1 MGRPVV
7 SQISLIRISV
17 SFVVES
23 IRLVIGK
30 RGVKMPSVD
39 IVSTVDLQTLDNAI
53 NNVKRE
59 ISTRFDFKNIRS
71 EITLDRKEK
80 RIHILSGDDGKVKS
94 VTEML
99 VGQCVR
105 LKIDQKCMEYKE
117 IEATSRGAA
126 KMDIM
131 IKEGIPK
138 DTCQKMVKYIK
149 SLKMKVQPAIKDE
162 QIRITGKK
170 INDLQTIMQLL
181 REQDYD
187 IPLQFVNMKS

>member
-1 MGRPVV
+1 
-7 SQISLIRISV
+7 
-17 SFVVES
+17 
-23 IRLVIGK
+23 
-30 RGVKMPSVD
+30 MPSVD
-39 IVSTVDLQTLDNAI
+39 IVSTVDLQALDNAI

-59 ISTRFDFKNIRS
+59 ISTRFDFKDARS

-94 VTEML
+94 VTDML

-105 LKIDQKCMEYKE
+105 LKIDPKCMEYKE
-117 IEATSRGAA
+117 IEATSHGTA
-126 KMDIM
+126 KMDIL

-138 DTCQKMVKYIK
+138 ETCQKMAKFIK
-149 SLKMKVQPAIKDE
+149 SLKMKVQPATKDE

-170 INDLQTIMQLL
+170 INDLQTIIQLL
-181 REQDYD
+181 KEQDYG